1 MLIKHVLIKI
11 FAVALSE
18 FGTKM
23 YLQNLKYLLHA
34 LDLVIL
40 ATKIKT
46 ILRMLAEAW
55 TSHTY

>member
-11 FAVALSE
+11 FAAALSE

-23 YLQNLKYLLHA
+23 YLQNLKHLWHA

-40 ATKIKT
+40 ATKNKM
-46 ILRMLAEAW
+46 ILRMLAV
-55 TSHTY
+55 